1 MNGSDFQTTV
11 AKGNAF
17 RDLVASMLDAAGF
30 VAEPETRERFKR
42 VDVRWRREDLD
53 GPIKYV
59 VEARDHAGTVALDE
73 CREFLMDYGT
83 LLECGD
89 ADRAWFVSNG
99 PLSPDGRA
107 LVDAK
112 RGCKA
117 LCRASAPVAG
127 PRQLP
132 PRPPERV
139 RGRGD
144 R

>member
-1 MNGSDFQTTV
+1 MNSSDSKTST

-59 VEARDHAGTVALDE
+59 VEARDRAGTVALDE
-73 CREFLMDYGT
+73 CREFLTEYGT

-89 ADRAWFVSNG
+89 AERAWLVANG
-99 PLSPDGRA
+99 R
-107 LVDAK
+107 
-112 RGCKA
+112 
-117 LCRASAPVAG
+117 SAPTAA
-127 PRQLP
+127 PSSMPSAAAR
-132 PRPPERV
+132 R
-139 RGRGD
+139 
-144 R
+144 

>member
-1 MNGSDFQTTV
+1 MNGSDSKTST

-59 VEARDHAGTVALDE
+59 VEARDHAGTAGLDE
-73 CREFLMDYGT
+73 CREFLAEYGT

-89 ADRAWFVSNG
+89 ADRAWLVANG

-107 LVDAK
+107 LMP
-112 RGCKA
+112 
-117 LCRASAPVAG
+117 SAAA
-127 PRQLP
+127 R
-132 PRPPERV
+132 R
-139 RGRGD
+139 
-144 R
+144 